1 MRLRGEGE
9 VLGARQAGAPGFRL
23 ARLEVHGDLLRAA
36 RAEAAP
42 SIETD
47 PALATDAH
55 RPLRLLL
62 WLFEREAAVK
72 LLEAG

>member
-1 MRLRGEGE
+1 MRLRGEGD

-23 ARLEVHGDLLRAA
+23 ARIEVHGDLLRAA
-36 RAEAAP
+36 RAEAEAVV
-42 SIETD
+42 EAD
-47 PALATDAH
+47 ERLADEAH

-62 WLFEREAAVK
+62 WLFERDAAVK